1 MWVSTRTCESLA
13 VAQSSAGHGININTL
28 PGGWWI
34 PANGSVKRRWCTQTH
49 IHMHHNMWR
58 ERADP
63 WLRENMAFLSCNV
76 NFIIFN
82 LVIFW
87 PTFSVYVHTVVQIT
101 IMKYHQPSP
110 IIYHVNYNGIQ
121 KSVYLRQGP
130 AVSFTRNCTRS
141 DLGHLTLY
149 NRLYHI

>member
-58 ERADP
+58 ERAEP

-87 PTFSVYVHTVVQIT
+87 PTFSVFVHTMVQNVTTGSDHNHEISSTIT
-101 IMKYHQPSP
+101 NHIPCKLQWHSEECIPPPRPRRLLYPQLYSLRSRSP
-110 IIYHVNYNGIQ
+110 NPI
-121 KSVYLRQGP
+121 
-130 AVSFTRNCTRS
+130 
-141 DLGHLTLY
+141 
-149 NRLYHI
+149 